1 MLGLTQL
8 CCFDVSADKV
18 RVATAGQTAVIVVI
32 SLSVVLIV
40 VADFLAAEPAR
51 KFGYFFVSN

>member
-18 RVATAGQTAVIVVI
+18 RVATAGQTAVIIVVGFSIVLVVI
-32 SLSVVLIV
+32 
-40 VADFLAAEPAR
+40 ADFLATEPAGIY
-51 KFGYFFVSN
+51 GYFFVSD